1 MSAAPV
7 TNSEWKH
14 NPDDFHGETWK
25 KLFKY
30 TICKNLAAALYHSGK
45 TRHWKTIKDAPEAT
59 ILTVSR
65 AVATR
70 VNNIVIRRM
79 FEDKTPL
86 SSIALDNDLQE
97 FLAFK
102 HMHVVVMQDLDK
114 RTGVVNGQLAT
125 IVNSQNNTLLLEFPN
140 GKTTFTYPVTTT
152 TEEGICRVHYALSL
166 AYSMS
171 ICKTQGA
178 NIKKLIVWFDYPT
191 VPKDMAYV
199 ALSRVCKSE
208 HIRILTPMVADQL
221 TPALS

>member
-1 MSAAPV
+1 M
-7 TNSEWKH
+7 
-14 NPDDFHGETWK
+14 
-25 KLFKY
+25 
-30 TICKNLAAALYHSGK
+30 
-45 TRHWKTIKDAPEAT
+45 
-59 ILTVSR
+59 
-65 AVATR
+65 ATR

-102 HMHVVVMQDLDK
+102 QMHVVVMQNLDK
-114 RTGVVNGQLAT
+114 RTDVVNGQLAT

-152 TEEGICRVHYALSL
+152 TEEGICRVHYALSP
-166 AYSMS
+166 AYSMT
-171 ICKTQGA
+171 ICQTQGA

-191 VPKDMAYV
+191 VPKGMAYV
-199 ALSRVCKSE
+199 ALSRVRKSE
-208 HIRILTPMVADQL
+208 HIRILTPMVTDQL

>member
-1 MSAAPV
+1 MNGRTIQTTSILKKQRFREVSQIQSLYQQFRCSDKPYLDFLQYIHYTKPEQYVLNNFQRPLLLFNESDV
-7 TNSEWKH
+7 T
-14 NPDDFHGETWK
+14 DYD
-25 KLFKY
+25 
-30 TICKNLAAALYHSGK
+30 I
-45 TRHWKTIKDAPEAT
+45 WKTIKDPPEAT
-59 ILTVSR
+59 VLTVSR

-152 TEEGICRVHYALSL
+152 TEEGICRVHYALSP
-166 AYSMS
+166 AYSMT
-171 ICKTQGA
+171 ICQTQGA
-178 NIKKLIVWFDYPT
+178 NIKKTHCLVRLPYC
-191 VPKDMAYV
+191 A
-199 ALSRVCKSE
+199 
-208 HIRILTPMVADQL
+208 
-221 TPALS
+221 